1 MDVDF
6 ETPQDTVTVGTADFS
21 DMLLNNI
28 TMTEVVILMCS
39 TEAEEMGSLAE
50 AEAMDLLQVSQ
61 EVPLSMEAP

>member
-1 MDVDF
+1 M
-6 ETPQDTVTVGTADFS
+6 GTADFS
-21 DMLLNNI
+21 DMLLDNI

-50 AEAMDLLQVSQ
+50 AKAMDLLQVSQ